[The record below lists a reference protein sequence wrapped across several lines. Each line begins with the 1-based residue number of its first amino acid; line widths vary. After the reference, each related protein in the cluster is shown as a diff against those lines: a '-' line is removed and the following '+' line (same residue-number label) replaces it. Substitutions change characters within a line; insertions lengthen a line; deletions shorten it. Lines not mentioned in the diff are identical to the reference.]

1 MYLTSLSRRKP
12 FYHPPLVLLSMTN
25 EIGKDNKFGLNN
37 HAKNME
43 QSLKVES
50 NLDKKQMEVRQR
62 VFNQSPEY
70 KKREIVF
77 SQIQKINNRLSDLEG
92 KVDEILTILKAY
104 K

>member
-1 MYLTSLSRRKP
+1 MHLTILSRRKLL
-12 FYHPPLVLLSMTN
+12 YHHPLVLLSMTN